1 MFGKLIDS
9 ICARIR
15 EAVWAKLSGE
25 MEAATGQ
32 PLDAA
37 TLATDSPKAIAA
49 PKKR

>member
-15 EAVWAKLSGE
+15 EAVWARLSGE
-25 MEAATGQ
+25 MEAATGD
-32 PLDAA
+32 PLDAV
-37 TLATDSPKAIAA
+37 TLATDSPKALPS